1 MTTFTRE
8 DFAHAARAA
17 GKHSVEWA
25 DPGQINDKG
34 GLVQY
39 IGLGRVE
46 TWNPRDDDGDSFRLQ
61 VDLRLEVGCENRLS
75 GMHYSWA
82 TPAKKTPDG
91 ELTGPVQTE
100 KHSDHGGDA
109 RMATRHAI
117 FRAAIAIGK
126 AMPEPELLTKVL
138 PAGQPIAS
146 AWKCHVCDNTVRG
159 GKPNIGHCVGCSHL
173 HKPTP

>member
-46 TWNPRDDDGDSFRLQ
+46 TWNPRDDDGDA
-61 VDLRLEVGCENRLS
+61 LRLAVKAGIAFRYERNAPPELHLPRECAIAITGNGRYFSDV
-75 GMHYSWA
+75 
-82 TPAKKTPDG
+82 AKDEMT
-91 ELTGPVQTE
+91 
-100 KHSDHGGDA
+100 
-109 RMATRHAI
+109 ATRHAI

-126 AMPEPELLTKVL
+126 AMPP
-138 PAGQPIAS
+138 PAT
-146 AWKCHVCDNTVRG
+146 DT
-159 GKPNIGHCVGCSHL
+159 
-173 HKPTP
+173 PTT